1 MKLYVIGRAA
11 HVSDSYHEE
20 GGIVVVAADLDAA
33 KLLAASQPAVM
44 LTDEEWAG
52 AVEFTVR
59 PVPPAPRVWPDWL
72 VPSLLVAATLVGA

>member
-52 AVEFTVR
+52 AVEFTVYDAE
-59 PVPPAPRVWPDWL
+59 PQVFVFPD
-72 VPSLLVAATLVGA
+72 SGCC